1 MQVYQIRIKLFTL
14 KDIHADK
21 MQEKLTVWID
31 TGFAGSEELLQM
43 HEKNCFKNY
52 CYDMPYK
59 IERDKIYK
67 REHIYTV
74 TIRTIDPKLADYFY
88 KIYANHFTDDLK
100 GLVADVRIL
109 PKKMIGCL
117 YTLTPAILKDDR
129 GYWKKYMKLEQYE
142 ERLKVNLI
150 KKWNS
155 FTGEQ
160 INEDFQFYTLIEFL
174 NTLPIGVN
182 YKNIKLL
189 GDKLR
194 IQVADNETA
203 QRIAY
208 MTLGTGLL
216 EMNSR
221 GAGFVNYR
229 WI

>member
-1 MQVYQIRIKLFTL
+1 M
-14 KDIHADK
+14 
-21 MQEKLTVWID
+21 
-31 TGFAGSEELLQM
+31 
-43 HEKNCFKNY
+43 
-52 CYDMPYK
+52 
-59 IERDKIYK
+59 
-67 REHIYTV
+67 
-74 TIRTIDPKLADYFY
+74 
-88 KIYANHFTDDLK
+88 
-100 GLVADVRIL
+100 ADVRIL